1 MVVFYLGILQ
11 EITGG
16 VGMALKSTMLE
27 RGIFTVSRVVIALV
41 ALCALGGIIYSVV
54 LFAGAAGEKGEVRF
68 VDVKKHISS
77 ADTVNSDLSESAE
90 TISKLPPR
98 TREYLG
104 SKENLKVLNGWLA
117 ALKNDD
123 ERADFI
129 ANMESVIVEAERR
142 EESVIDIIN
151 AYPTVKLDRM
161 KSTPLGDYEAPARLA
176 IAFLALAVSI
186 SLLIGAGLLLV
197 MLAVERNT
205 RPAHLQ
211 NG

>member
-1 MVVFYLGILQ
+1 
-11 EITGG
+11 
-16 VGMALKSTMLE
+16 MALKSTMLE
-27 RGIFTVSRVVIALV
+27 RGIFTVSRVVISLV
-41 ALCALGGIIYSVV
+41 ALCALGGIIYSVI
-54 LFAGAAGEKGEVRF
+54 LFAGAAGGKGEVRF

-77 ADTVNSDLSESAE
+77 ADTVNFDLSESGEA
-90 TISKLPPR
+90 ISKLPPR
-98 TREYLG
+98 TREHLG

-142 EESVIDIIN
+142 EESVVDFIN
-151 AYPTVKLDRM
+151 AYRTVKLDRM
-161 KSTPLGDYEAPARLA
+161 KSSPLGDYEEPARMA
-176 IAFLALAVSI
+176 IAFLAFAVSI

-205 RPAHLQ
+205 RPSHL
-211 NG
+211 